1 MIKLRL
7 KKDQNGYKEVGKLVN
22 KFWFVEKGI
31 PSTTIVELEM
41 INALGNDIDYYR
53 EICYPDG
60 FCGNDIT
67 WIDDWWEGQQNINV
81 LSISSIDDLDLSKG
95 VIKDE

>member
-1 MIKLRL
+1 MIKLKL
-7 KKDQNGYKEVGKLVN
+7 KKDQNGYDEVNKLVN
-22 KFWFVEKGI
+22 KFWYVEKGM
-31 PSTTIVELEM
+31 PSITIVELE
-41 INALGNDIDYYR
+41 IVNALGNYIDYHR
-53 EICYPDG
+53 EVCYPND
-60 FCGNDIT
+60 FYENDIT